1 MEEQTLHYYLKVLSV
16 ILLIFLFFSSF
27 YILNIFNKNL
37 IIKNNPLKISKG
49 EKLENILK
57 KNIINYSKL
66 DIEIFKMYIKLDNFF
81 KKDFIHHGEFFIK
94 KETSIIDLKKI
105 ISKPSNIL
113 KKITIVEGW
122 SQKKLNLELSKYFK
136 DFYPVPYSDII
147 ADTYLF
153 QNGTNFNFFLEKLKM
168 NKLKYFKT
176 NNKNKLLQKFTE
188 KEIMII
194 GSLLEKEGLDL
205 EDKRKISS
213 VIFNRL
219 KKKMKLQIDATV
231 LYSITNGDYELD
243 RKLLLSDLKFD
254 HPYNTYIYKGLPPEP
269 ISYVGKKTLDI
280 LFENYNTDFLFYFFN
295 NSLNRHIFSNNYE
308 EHKRKLND
316 FRSNK

>member
-1 MEEQTLHYYLKVLSV
+1 MV
-16 ILLIFLFFSSF
+16 
-27 YILNIFNKNL
+27 
-37 IIKNNPLKISKG
+37 
-49 EKLENILK
+49 
-57 KNIINYSKL
+57 
-66 DIEIFKMYIKLDNFF
+66 
-81 KKDFIHHGEFFIK
+81 
-94 KETSIIDLKKI
+94 
-105 ISKPSNIL
+105 
-113 KKITIVEGW
+113 
-122 SQKKLNLELSKYFK
+122 
-136 DFYPVPYSDII
+136 
-147 ADTYLF
+147 
-153 QNGTNFNFFLEKLKM
+153 
-168 NKLKYFKT
+168 
-176 NNKNKLLQKFTE
+176 

-280 LFENYNTDFLFYFFN
+280 IFENNKTDFLFYFFN
-295 NSLNRHIFSNNYE
+295 NSLKRHIFSNNFA
-308 EHKRKLND
+308 EHKKKLNE
-316 FRSNK
+316 FRNK

>member
-122 SQKKLNLELSKYFK
+122 SNFK
-136 DFYPVPYSDII
+136 
-147 ADTYLF
+147 
-153 QNGTNFNFFLEKLKM
+153 
-168 NKLKYFKT
+168 
-176 NNKNKLLQKFTE
+176 
-188 KEIMII
+188 
-194 GSLLEKEGLDL
+194 SL
-205 EDKRKISS
+205 
-213 VIFNRL
+213 
-219 KKKMKLQIDATV
+219 
-231 LYSITNGDYELD
+231 
-243 RKLLLSDLKFD
+243 
-254 HPYNTYIYKGLPPEP
+254 
-269 ISYVGKKTLDI
+269 
-280 LFENYNTDFLFYFFN
+280 
-295 NSLNRHIFSNNYE
+295 SNNF
-308 EHKRKLND
+308 L
-316 FRSNK
+316 SNS

>member
-49 EKLENILK
+49 EKLENILN

-66 DIEIFKMYIKLDNFF
+66 DIEIIKIYIKLDNFF
-81 KKDFIHHGEFFIK
+81 KKDFIHHGEFLIK
-94 KETSIIDLKKI
+94 KETSIIDLMKI

-136 DFYPVPYSDII
+136 DFYPIPYSDII

-295 NSLNRHIFSNNYE
+295 NSLKRHIFSNNFA
-308 EHKRKLND
+308 EHKKKLNE
-316 FRSNK
+316 FRNK

>member
-295 NSLNRHIFSNNYE
+295 NSLKRHIFSNNFA
-308 EHKRKLND
+308 EHKKKLNE
-316 FRSNK
+316 FRNK

>member
-1 MEEQTLHYYLKVLSV
+1 
-16 ILLIFLFFSSF
+16 
-27 YILNIFNKNL
+27 
-37 IIKNNPLKISKG
+37 
-49 EKLENILK
+49 
-57 KNIINYSKL
+57 
-66 DIEIFKMYIKLDNFF
+66 
-81 KKDFIHHGEFFIK
+81 
-94 KETSIIDLKKI
+94 
-105 ISKPSNIL
+105 
-113 KKITIVEGW
+113 
-122 SQKKLNLELSKYFK
+122 
-136 DFYPVPYSDII
+136 
-147 ADTYLF
+147 
-153 QNGTNFNFFLEKLKM
+153 M

-254 HPYNTYIYKGLPPEP
+254 HPSTIV
-269 ISYVGKKTLDI
+269 I
-280 LFENYNTDFLFYFFN
+280 FFN
-295 NSLNRHIFSNNYE
+295 ILLGFEIIF
-308 EHKRKLND
+308 
-316 FRSNK
+316 FRSIIEVSFFIKNSP

>member
-1 MEEQTLHYYLKVLSV
+1 
-16 ILLIFLFFSSF
+16 
-27 YILNIFNKNL
+27 
-37 IIKNNPLKISKG
+37 
-49 EKLENILK
+49 
-57 KNIINYSKL
+57 
-66 DIEIFKMYIKLDNFF
+66 MYIKLENFF
-81 KKDFIHHGEFFIK
+81 KKDFIHHGEFLIK
-94 KETSIIDLKKI
+94 KETSIIDLMKI

-136 DFYPVPYSDII
+136 DFYPIPYSDII

-219 KKKMKLQIDATV
+219 KKMKLQIDATV

-280 LFENYNTDFLFYFFN
+280 LFENYNTDFLFYF
-295 NSLNRHIFSNNYE
+295 LII
-308 EHKRKLND
+308 L
-316 FRSNK
+316 

>member
-49 EKLENILK
+49 EKLENILN

-66 DIEIFKMYIKLDNFF
+66 DIEIIKIYIKLDNFF
-81 KKDFIHHGEFFIK
+81 KKDFIHHGEFLIK
-94 KETSIIDLKKI
+94 KDISIIDLMKI

-136 DFYPVPYSDII
+136 DFYPIPYSDII

-295 NSLNRHIFSNNYE
+295 NSLKRHIFSNNFA
-308 EHKRKLND
+308 EHKKKLNE
-316 FRSNK
+316 FRNK